1 MLCRL
6 CVFIGAGE
14 RYNKMEMIVRYLTGR
29 LRYCHCLP
37 APLRLAPNV
46 SGRRQSRTEGCERE
60 WWQGR
65 MSQSD
70 LSNSSPA
77 PPPGYR
83 EGPHPV
89 ISGESWVTLE
99 TPALS
104 WLFQSSR
111 SPVLIDHFPLRL
123 RDLSLHVLRVLLVRW
138 NANRN
143 ILLLLWARGKGE
155 KEKNLRQICLSLPWW
170 SSRH

>member
-1 MLCRL
+1 MSKFDWATDTDGGKIIIIQCNVVPVI

-89 ISGESWVTLE
+89 ISGES
-99 TPALS
+99 
-104 WLFQSSR
+104 
-111 SPVLIDHFPLRL
+111 
-123 RDLSLHVLRVLLVRW
+123 
-138 NANRN
+138 
-143 ILLLLWARGKGE
+143 
-155 KEKNLRQICLSLPWW
+155 
-170 SSRH
+170 